1 MNIILEKKLE
11 KQDEVFYRY
20 SIDKIKFWFSQAK
33 NNGNIYIVYVD
44 IEDDKYSSDFE
55 IHIYNDDRNDV
66 YYPVQFRMEIR
77 KQDVLTSAIDG
88 HIEKI
93 KYISSIVDA
102 IQNFFETSEHR
113 QAYKGKFSI

>member
-1 MNIILEKKLE
+1 MDIILEKKLE
-11 KQDEVFYRY
+11 QQGEVFYRY
-20 SIDKIKFWFSQAK
+20 AIGNIKFWFSQA
-33 NNGNIYIVYVD
+33 NDSGNIYVVYVSV
-44 IEDDKYSSDFE
+44 EDKEYADDFE
-55 IHIYNDDRNDV
+55 ICIYNNDRNDV

-77 KQDVLTSAIDG
+77 RQDILTSAIDE

-113 QAYKGKFSI
+113 QAYKGKFCS